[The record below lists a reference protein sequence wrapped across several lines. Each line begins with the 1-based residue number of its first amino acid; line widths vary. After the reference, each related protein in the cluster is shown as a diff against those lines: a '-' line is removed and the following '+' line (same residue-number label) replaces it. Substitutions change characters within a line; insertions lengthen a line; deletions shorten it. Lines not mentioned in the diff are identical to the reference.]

1 MIRKEIKY
9 KFNTGFLFEDSI
21 DNPVLLG
28 GFLMKKQPIE
38 GLKYNFD
45 ITNLGEPKLS
55 TPIIMSDN
63 QGDGQADYVSEDD
76 RLYFSVDSQVEANGE
91 RTPLIKDT
99 VEKAGPRKK
108 IYFNQAN
115 VHAAIC
121 TCGGICPG
129 LNNVIRSV
137 VRCFWYRYGVRRISG
152 VQFGYRG
159 LLENSPWPLIPLDPD
174 VVDDIQ
180 EKGGT
185 ILGSARGGGMQV
197 DEIVDSLERLNI
209 NILIAVGGD
218 GTLRGAYDI
227 GEEIKKR
234 GLKISVIGVPKTI
247 DNDLSFI
254 QSSFGFDTAV
264 GAAVPSV
271 RGAHVEAK
279 NSINGI
285 GLVKV
290 MGRESGFIAAHTS
303 LAQSDVNFCL
313 IPENPFDLYGN
324 NGLFNHLKERIM
336 TRKHAVILIAE
347 GAGQDLVPSTGKKDP
362 SGNVKYADIGIFLK
376 NEIKKYFEEEG
387 IEVNIKYIDPSYI
400 IRSAPANSFDSIYCA
415 RLGAHA
421 AHAAMA
427 GKTQCLISQINNR
440 FVHIPIKQAVCK
452 RNHVDVE
459 GSLWRDVIENTR
471 QPFSMKNDRAI
482 D

>member
-1 MIRKEIKY
+1 MEKKNTKESKA
-9 KFNTGFLFEDSI
+9 F
-21 DNPVLLG
+21 
-28 GFLMKKQPIE
+28 
-38 GLKYNFD
+38 LKYDFD
-45 ITNLGEPKLS
+45 ISNLGEPKIV
-55 TPIIMSDN
+55 TPIVMSTSK
-63 QGDGQADYVSEDD
+63 GDGLANYVDDND
-76 RLYFSVDSQVEANGE
+76 RLFFSVDTVDNGKE
-91 RTPLIKDT
+91 YRDPLIKDT
-99 VEKAGPRKK
+99 VEKAGPRSK
-108 IYFNQAN
+108 IYFNPAH

-129 LNNVIRSV
+129 LNNIIRAV

-152 VQFGYRG
+152 VQYGYRG
-159 LLENSPWPLIPLDPD
+159 LLENSPWPLIPLNPD

-197 DEIVDSLERLNI
+197 DEIVDSLEKMNI

-218 GTLRGAYDI
+218 GTLRGAFDI

-234 GLKISVIGVPKTI
+234 GLKISVVGVPKTI

-313 IPENPFDLYGN
+313 IPESPFDLYGN
-324 NGLFNHLKERIM
+324 NGLFAHLKERIL

-347 GAGQDLVPSTGKKDP
+347 GAGQELVPETGERDA
-362 SGNVKYADIGIFLK
+362 SGNVKYADIGLFLK
-376 NEIKKYFEEEG
+376 DEIKKFFKEEG
-387 IEVNIKYIDPSYI
+387 IETNVKYIDPSYI
-400 IRSAPANSFDSIYCA
+400 IRSAPANSYDSIYCA

-421 AHAAMA
+421 AHAAMS

-440 FVHIPIKQAVCK
+440 FVLIPIKQAVSK
-452 RNHVDVE
+452 RNRVDIE
-459 GSLWRDVIENTR
+459 GSLWRDVLENTR
-471 QPFSMKNDRAI
+471 QPSSMKNEENI
-482 D
+482 DC

>member
-1 MIRKEIKY
+1 MNLKEDKNY
-9 KFNTGFLFEDSI
+9 DFEI
-21 DNPVLLG
+21 A
-28 GFLMKKQPIE
+28 
-38 GLKYNFD
+38 
-45 ITNLGEPKLS
+45 NLGEAKLA
-55 TPIIMSDN
+55 TPIIMSDDA
-63 QGDGQADYVSEDD
+63 GDGQAGYVDEAD
-76 RLYFSVDSQVEANGE
+76 RLFFSVDTKVDKKGKRIPRAQ
-91 RTPLIKDT
+91 DT
-99 VEKAGPRKK
+99 VEKAGPRKN
-108 IYFNQAN
+108 IYFNPAH
-115 VHAAIC
+115 VHVAIC

-152 VQFGYRG
+152 IQFGYRG
-159 LLENSPWPLIPLDPD
+159 LLDNSPWPLIPLDPD

-185 ILGSARGGGMQV
+185 ILGSARGGGRQV
-197 DEIVDSLERLNI
+197 DEIVDSLERMNI
-209 NILIAVGGD
+209 NILITVGGD
-218 GTLRGAYDI
+218 GTLRGAYEI
-227 GEEIKKR
+227 GEEIKER
-234 GLKISVIGVPKTI
+234 GLKIGVIGVPKTI

-264 GAAVPSV
+264 GKAVPSV

-290 MGRESGFIAAHTS
+290 MGRESGFIAASTS

-313 IPENPFDLYGN
+313 IPENPFDLYGP
-324 NGLFNHLKERIM
+324 NGLFAHLKERIL
-336 TRKHAVILIAE
+336 TRKHAVILISE
-347 GAGQDLVPSTGKKDP
+347 GAGQDLVPPTGETDP
-362 SGNVKYADIGIFLK
+362 SGNVKYGDIGIFLK
-376 NEIKKYFEEEG
+376 SEINKYFNEEG
-387 IEVNIKYIDPSYI
+387 IEVNVKYIDPSYI

-421 AHAAMA
+421 VHAAMA

-440 FVHIPIKQAVCK
+440 FVHIPIKQAVSK
-452 RNHVDVE
+452 RNHVDIE
-459 GSLWRDVIENTR
+459 GSLWRDVLENTR
-471 QPFSMKNDRAI
+471 QPFSMKNENNI